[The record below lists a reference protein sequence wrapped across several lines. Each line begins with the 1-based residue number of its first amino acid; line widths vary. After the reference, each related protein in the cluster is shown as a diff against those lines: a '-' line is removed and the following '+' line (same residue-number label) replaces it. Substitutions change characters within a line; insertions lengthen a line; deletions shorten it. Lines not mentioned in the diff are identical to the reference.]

1 MGRTY
6 VIIRLALIGSGTKT
20 DPYRV
25 DLPTYSSLV
34 TNETTGRA
42 FADIPGADVSPDV
55 AAFVAA
61 YPTVDLVTPLPV
73 PFPQSLAN
81 AWADFLARRY
91 DLGNVRWH
99 PVVY

>member
-1 MGRTY
+1 M
-6 VIIRLALIGSGTKT
+6 IIRCALMGSGTAT

-25 DLPTYSSLV
+25 DLPTYDNAA

-42 FADIPGADVSPDV
+42 FVTVPDVDVSPDV

-73 PFPQSLAN
+73 PFPPALAG
-81 AWADFLARRY
+81 AWAEFLARRY
-91 DLGNVRWH
+91 DLGEVRWH
-99 PVVY
+99 PVIF

>member
-1 MGRTY
+1 M
-6 VIIRLALIGSGTKT
+6 IIRLPLIGNGTV
-20 DPYRV
+20 DAPYTV
-25 DLPTYSSLV
+25 DLPTFSGVV
-34 TNETTGRA
+34 TNEATGRA
-42 FADIPGADVSPDV
+42 FADVPDVDVPADV
-55 AAFVAA
+55 AAFVSA
-61 YPTVDLVTPLPV
+61 YPTVDLTTPLPV

>member
-1 MGRTY
+1 M
-6 VIIRLALIGSGTKT
+6 IIRLALIGSGVQG
-20 DPYRV
+20 DAYRI
-25 DLPTYSSLV
+25 DLPSYANAI

-42 FADIPGADVSPDV
+42 FADVPAIDVSPDV

-73 PFPQSLAN
+73 PFPASLASS
-81 AWADFLARRY
+81 WADFLARRY
-91 DLGNVRWH
+91 DLGNARWH

>member
-1 MGRTY
+1 MILRC
-6 VIIRLALIGSGTKT
+6 ALIGSGKDN
-20 DPYRV
+20 DPFRV
-25 DLPTYSSLV
+25 DLPTYDNAA

-42 FADIPGADVSPDV
+42 FVTVPDVDVPPDV

-61 YPTVDLVTPLPV
+61 YPTVDLITPLPV
-73 PFPQSLAN
+73 PFPASLAN

-99 PVVY
+99 PVVF